1 MSAEL
6 IGILSLGVALA
17 ALELSGRLSMD
28 RRIAGLEARLDQRMT
43 RLEGRIVEMVGRLAD
58 IDWRMARVEGL
69 LVGLVLSGRIDAPP
83 AGN

>member
-6 IGILSLGVALA
+6 NGILSLGAALA
-17 ALELSGRLSMD
+17 ALELSGRLSID
-28 RRIAGLEARLDQRMT
+28 RRMT
-43 RLEGRIVEMVGRLAD
+43 GRIVEMVGRLAD
-58 IDWRMARVEGL
+58 MDWRMARVEGL